1 MAELDG
7 RLALVTGAGPGI
19 GRACAVAFA
28 GAGASVAV
36 AARREAPLQ
45 ALAAEVDGIAL
56 PFDLADVRS
65 CRGLVDAAV
74 ERLGGI
80 DIVVNV
86 ATYNAGN
93 APVDE
98 ADWEGWRRA
107 FEINVLGT
115 LEVSRAAARSMRA
128 RGGGSIVQIS
138 TFGTHAMPPRQAGY
152 TATKLAMVQAS
163 MTMAREVGVDGVR
176 VNVVTPGYTTGAPL
190 DALLATTAD
199 RTGEDVDTVSAR
211 LARTAALRRHVDPE
225 DIAQA
230 VLFLASDR
238 ARNITGVELPV
249 TAGQK

>member
-1 MAELDG
+1 MSELDG
-7 RLALVTGAGPGI
+7 RVALVTGAGPGI
-19 GRACAVAFA
+19 GRACALAFA
-28 GAGASVAV
+28 GAGANVAV
-36 AARREAPLQ
+36 AARREEPLR
-45 ALAAEVDGIAL
+45 ALADEVGGLAV

-65 CRGLVDAAV
+65 CRSLVDDVV
-74 ERLGGI
+74 EQLGGI
-80 DIVVNV
+80 DVVVNV
-86 ATYNAGN
+86 ATFNGGN

-107 FEINVLGT
+107 FEINVVGT
-115 LEVSRAAARSMRA
+115 LEVSRAAARSMRV

-138 TFGTHAMPPRQAGY
+138 TFGTHSMPPRQAGY

-176 VNVVTPGYTTGAPL
+176 VNVVTPGYTTGDPL
-190 DALLATTAD
+190 DALLEATAA
-199 RTGEDVDTVSAR
+199 RTGEDLDAVSTR

-230 VLFLASDR
+230 VLFLSSDR
-238 ARNITGVELPV
+238 ARNITGVEIPV